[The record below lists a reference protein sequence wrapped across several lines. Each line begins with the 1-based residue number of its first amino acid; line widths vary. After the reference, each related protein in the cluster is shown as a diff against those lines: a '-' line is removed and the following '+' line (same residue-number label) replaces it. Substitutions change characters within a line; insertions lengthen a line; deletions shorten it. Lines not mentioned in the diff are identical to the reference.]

1 MACKIKLVCSTYVLY
16 TSHSCTLYMC
26 IGGDFEVSTTGI
38 QVCMCV
44 YICMYVYICTVCV
57 YVCTCLLLFRG
68 SLGNSGT
75 MEGPLKTIQ
84 EDSGV

>member
-1 MACKIKLVCSTYVLY
+1 MYCTLHTVVHFTCALVVTLKLVRLGCKY
-16 TSHSCTLYMC
+16 
-26 IGGDFEVSTTGI
+26 
-38 QVCMCV
+38 VCMCV

-57 YVCTCLLLFRG
+57 YVCTYLLLFRG